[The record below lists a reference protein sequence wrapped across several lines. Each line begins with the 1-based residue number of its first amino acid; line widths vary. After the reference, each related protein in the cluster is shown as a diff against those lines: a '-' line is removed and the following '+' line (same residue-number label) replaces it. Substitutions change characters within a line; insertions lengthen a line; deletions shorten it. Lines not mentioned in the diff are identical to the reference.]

1 MIVCEKAVATVND
14 GAGEMKGVGNAQAMS
29 SPEFRCHVPNGG
41 IGVNQLHAFRREEPI
56 VRSPGR
62 GAFLFGPIGA
72 EGGYLRVNILP
83 AAARA
88 VLFDKVEDVDPR
100 RRGLGERLNPHED
113 AAGG

>member
-1 MIVCEKAVATVND
+1 LDAIQPMIVCEKAVARVND
-14 GAGEMKGVGNAQAMS
+14 GAGEMKGV
-29 SPEFRCHVPNGG
+29 GG

-62 GAFLFGPIGA
+62 GASLFGPIVA

-88 VLFDKVEDVDPR
+88 VLFDKVEDVDSR